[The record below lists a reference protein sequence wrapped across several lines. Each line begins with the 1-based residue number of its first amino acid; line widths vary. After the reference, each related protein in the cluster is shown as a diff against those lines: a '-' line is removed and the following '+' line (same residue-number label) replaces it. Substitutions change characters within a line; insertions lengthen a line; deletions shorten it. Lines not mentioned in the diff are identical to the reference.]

1 MFTAKV
7 KWILL
12 LYSNPAEVY
21 HFSVKMFVENNENKQ
36 KEAVIGPFF
45 KKKLFLITFV
55 PTYCVEIDNIFP
67 SWTWF
72 GVWFFAWEESLGGKN
87 CAVAHFAL
95 FEKASQVA

>member
-45 KKKLFLITFV
+45 KK
-55 PTYCVEIDNIFP
+55 
-67 SWTWF
+67 
-72 GVWFFAWEESLGGKN
+72 N
-87 CAVAHFAL
+87 CFW
-95 FEKASQVA
+95 